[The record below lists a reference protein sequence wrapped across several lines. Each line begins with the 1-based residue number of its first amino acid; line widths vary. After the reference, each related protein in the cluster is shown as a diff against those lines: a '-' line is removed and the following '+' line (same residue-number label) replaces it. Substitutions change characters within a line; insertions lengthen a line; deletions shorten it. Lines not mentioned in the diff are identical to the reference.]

1 MTRRGLVPRVHPS
14 FRLPLL
20 GPGGTLHLGP
30 IQSARVWVNW
40 ELVRC
45 LAPRLVALAVAEQAS
60 PAAELELWRLSPSAY
75 CVAVR
80 GFTCVLARRAL
91 NHCMFQSLHLS

>member
-45 LAPRLVALAVAEQAS
+45 LAPRLVAFAVAEQAF

-75 CVAVR
+75 CALSV
-80 GFTCVLARRAL
+80 VLRVSWLAE
-91 NHCMFQSLHLS
+91 H

>member
-45 LAPRLVALAVAEQAS
+45 LAPRLVAFAVAEQAS

-75 CVAVR
+75 CALSV
-80 GFTCVLARRAL
+80 VLRVSWLAE
-91 NHCMFQSLHLS
+91 H